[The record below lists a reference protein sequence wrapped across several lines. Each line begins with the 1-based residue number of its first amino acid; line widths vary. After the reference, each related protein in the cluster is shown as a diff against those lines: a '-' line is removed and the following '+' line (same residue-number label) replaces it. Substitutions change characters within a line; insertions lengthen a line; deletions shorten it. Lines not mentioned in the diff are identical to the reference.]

1 MKLKELF
8 EILGDR
14 AFLYLYD
21 AKGNEITKCLYES
34 IKNDEDTFLFY
45 TETVDKY
52 RDSKVLEI
60 NALDLDEL
68 RITIESEG
76 YYEE

>member
-21 AKGNEITKCLYES
+21 TKGNEIEKCLYES
-34 IKNDEDTFLFY
+34 IKKNKDTFLFY
-45 TETVDKY
+45 TETIDKY
-52 RDSKVLEI
+52 RDSKILEI
-60 NALDLDEL
+60 EAIDLDEL
-68 RITIESEG
+68 RITID
-76 YYEE
+76 YEEQV

>member
-21 AKGNEITKCLYES
+21 TKGNEIAKCLYEN
-34 IKNDEDTFLFY
+34 IKNDKDTFLVY
-45 TETVDKY
+45 TETIDKY

-68 RITIESEG
+68 GITID
-76 YYEE
+76 YEKQI

>member
-34 IKNDEDTFLFY
+34 IKKDKDTFLVY
-45 TETVDKY
+45 TETIDKY

-68 RITIESEG
+68 GVRID
-76 YYEE
+76 YEEQV

>member
-14 AFLYLYD
+14 VFIYLYD
-21 AKGNEITKCLYES
+21 TKGNEITKCLYES
-34 IKNDEDTFLFY
+34 IKKDKDTFLVY
-45 TETVDKY
+45 TETIDKY

-68 RITIESEG
+68 RIKIDYDECDD
-76 YYEE
+76 